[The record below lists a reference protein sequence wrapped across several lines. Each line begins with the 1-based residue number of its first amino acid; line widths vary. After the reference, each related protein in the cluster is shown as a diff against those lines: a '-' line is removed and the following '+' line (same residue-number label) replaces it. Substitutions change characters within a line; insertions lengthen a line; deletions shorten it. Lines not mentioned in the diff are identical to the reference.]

1 MDKALITA
9 LIVALVEGLK
19 RHGLA
24 ADYAPLAAI
33 GLGVVLSLFNL
44 TLFGGLTLAQAIVQG
59 IIMGL
64 SAIGLYHAG
73 RASRL
78 ALRRLRKRKR

>member
-19 RHGLA
+19 RRGLG

-33 GLGVVLSLFNL
+33 GLGIVLSLLNFSF
-44 TLFGGLTLAQAIVQG
+44 FGGLTLAQAIVQG

-64 SAIGLYHAG
+64 SAVGLYQVG
-73 RASRL
+73 RAGWL
-78 ALRRLRKRKR
+78 ALRRLPKR

>member
-19 RHGLA
+19 RRGLA
-24 ADYAPLAAI
+24 ADLAPLAAI
-33 GLGVVLSLFNL
+33 GLGIVLNLVNLVLFD
-44 TLFGGLTLAQAIVQG
+44 GLTLAQAIVQG

-64 SAIGLYHAG
+64 SAIGLYHTG
-73 RASRL
+73 RASR
-78 ALRRLRKRKR
+78 AVLRRLKGRA

>member
-1 MDKALITA
+1 
-9 LIVALVEGLK
+9 
-19 RHGLA
+19 
-24 ADYAPLAAI
+24 
-33 GLGVVLSLFNL
+33 LGVVLSLFNL

>member
-9 LIVALVEGLK
+9 LIVVLVEGLK
-19 RHGLA
+19 RRGLA

-33 GLGVVLSLFNL
+33 GLGIVLSLLNFSF
-44 TLFGGLTLAQAIVQG
+44 FGGLTLVQAIVQG

-64 SAIGLYHAG
+64 SAVGLYQAG
-73 RASRL
+73 RAGRL
-78 ALRRLRKRKR
+78 ALSRLRRR